1 MQTPALSAPLVSV
14 IIPAYNAE
22 AFLGETLDS
31 VLAQTYPNLEII
43 VVDDG
48 STDATPHLLETYG
61 DRICV
66 LHQANAGQAAARNYG
81 ARKAHGE
88 LLAFLDS
95 DDLWDPD
102 KIARQVA
109 LLTRFPEALATYCDH
124 RTIDEQGRLLA
135 SSAALSNPRPSGNI
149 LRTLLMGSCITTP
162 GLVLLR
168 RRAFDIAG
176 GFDETVLMRGHED
189 SALWLRLATQG
200 SFVYSP
206 RTLVSYRQHAQ
217 QATRRQHYWLH
228 MARGRLHGL
237 MAIRGIVQN
246 SPDEDL
252 KRLFKWVLEEGYFDA
267 ALAAR
272 KLGDHTDARRT
283 AAAGLALR
291 PTSVRAWYALGVAL
305 KPLWRHQILWRIR
318 HGR

>member
-1 MQTPALSAPLVSV
+1 MQTPSVSTPLVSV
-14 IIPAYNAE
+14 VIPAYNATT
-22 AFLGETLDS
+22 FLAKTLDS
-31 VLAQTYPNLEII
+31 VLVQTYPNLEII

-48 STDATPHLLETYG
+48 STDSTPHLLDSYG

-66 LHQANAGQAAARNYG
+66 LRQANAGQAAARNYG
-81 ARKAHGE
+81 AREAHGE

-102 KIARQVA
+102 KIADQVG
-109 LLTRFPEALATYCDH
+109 LLNRFPEALATYCDH

-135 SSAALSNPRPSGNI
+135 SSAALSSPRPSGNI

-168 RRAFDIAG
+168 RRAFDVAG
-176 GFDETVLMRGHED
+176 GFDETPMMRGHED

-206 RTLVSYRQHAQ
+206 HTLVSYRQHAQ
-217 QATRRQHYWLH
+217 QATRRRHYWMH
-228 MARGRLHGL
+228 MARGRLRGL
-237 MAIRGIVQN
+237 MAIRDIVQAF
-246 SPDEDL
+246 PDKDL
-252 KRLFKWVLEEGYFDA
+252 KRLFKWVLEESHFDST
-267 ALAAR
+267 LAAR
-272 KLGDHTDARRT
+272 QLGDHTDARRT

-305 KPLWRHQILWRIR
+305 MPTWRNRVLWRIR
-318 HGR
+318 HGK